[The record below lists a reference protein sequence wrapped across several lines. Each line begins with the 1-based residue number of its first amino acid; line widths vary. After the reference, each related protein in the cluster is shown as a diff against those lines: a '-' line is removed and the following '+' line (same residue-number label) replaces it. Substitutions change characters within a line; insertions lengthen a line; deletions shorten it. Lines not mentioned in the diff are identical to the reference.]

1 MKNEMTFP
9 LIVRMTFIL
18 LFLLIS
24 YYMLTEFKNYL
35 APLTLGVL
43 FAYLLFPLASFLE
56 SHRLPRIFANILSII
71 IGLSV
76 IYGIAF
82 FIYKQFGVFLEDV
95 PMMKERAS
103 GNIRTIFKSIENFF
117 GIETGEIKPKVNQ
130 LVQDMLSNS
139 GQDYKSTFGATFHTL
154 FTIFIMPVYIFFLLY
169 YRDKFKE
176 VILMLVPSNKHAV
189 ADRIIN
195 DINRLTIQYMTGIF
209 IVVSIL
215 VVLNSVGFIIIG
227 LDHAVLLG
235 SIAAIMNFIPYY
247 GTIIGY
253 AFPLLFSVFIMES
266 PVYAVLVVLQFIV
279 IQFTENNILTP
290 NIVGSQVNINP
301 FMIILAI
308 TLGGFVWGLTGMFIA
323 VPIVAAMRV
332 LGENIEDMAPL
343 GYLLGKGG
351 TEEHS
356 VSVSRYARFF
366 KLRGI
371 KVRRAL
377 RKRKKK

>member
-43 FAYLLFPLASFLE
+43 FAYLLFPLASFFE

-82 FIYKQFGVFLEDV
+82 FIYKQFGVFLEDI

-130 LVQDMLSNS
+130 LVQDILSNS

-227 LDHAVLLG
+227 LDYAILLG

-308 TLGGFVWGLTGMFIA
+308 TLGGFVWGLTGMFVA
-323 VPIVAAMRV
+323 VPIVAALRV

>member
-1 MKNEMTFP
+1 MKNEMKFP

-43 FAYLLFPLASFLE
+43 FAYLLFPMANFFE
-56 SHRLPRIFANILSII
+56 SYRVPRILSNILSII

-82 FIYKQFGVFLEDV
+82 IFYKQFGVFLEDI
-95 PMMKERAS
+95 PILRERAS
-103 GNIRTIFKSIENFF
+103 NNIKTIFNTIESFF
-117 GIETGEIKPKVNQ
+117 GIETGEMKPKVHEFVND
-130 LVQDMLSNS
+130 LLNS
-139 GQDYKSTFGATFHTL
+139 SSQDYKSTFGATFHTL
-154 FTIFIMPVYIFFLLY
+154 FTIFIMPVYIFFLLF

-176 VILMLVPSNKHAV
+176 VILMLVPSNRHPV
-189 ADRIIN
+189 ADRIIT
-195 DINRLTIQYMTGIF
+195 DINQLTVRYMTGIF

-215 VVLNSVGFIIIG
+215 VVLNSLGFLIIG
-227 LDHAVLLG
+227 LDHAILLG
-235 SIAAIMNFIPYY
+235 FIAAILNFIPYY

-253 AFPLLFSVFIMES
+253 AVPLLFSVFIMDS
-266 PVYAVLVVLQFIV
+266 PVYAVFVLMQFVV

-290 NIVGSQVNINP
+290 NIVGSKVNINP

-323 VPIVAAMRV
+323 VPLVAALRV
-332 LGENIEDMAPL
+332 LGDNIDELAPL

-351 TEEHS
+351 TEQHS
-356 VSVSRYARFF
+356 VSITRFARYF
-366 KLRGI
+366 KLSEIRA
-371 KVRRAL
+371 RRAF
-377 RKRKKK
+377 RKMRKK

>member
-1 MKNEMTFP
+1 MKNEIKFP
-9 LIVRMTFIL
+9 LIVQLTFIL
-18 LFLLIS
+18 LFFLIS

-43 FAYLLFPLASFLE
+43 FAYLLYPLANFFE
-56 SHRLPRIFANILSII
+56 THRVPRILANILSIV

-76 IYGIAF
+76 IYGIAL
-82 FIYKQFGVFLEDV
+82 FIYKQFGVFLEDI
-95 PMMKERAS
+95 PALKERAT
-103 GNIRTIFKSIENFF
+103 GNIKTIFKSIEDFF

-130 LVQDMLSNS
+130 LVQDVLNSS

-154 FTIFIMPVYIFFLLY
+154 FTIFIMPVYIFFLLF

-176 VILMLVPSNKHAV
+176 VILMLVPSNKHAIAV
-189 ADRIIN
+189 RIII
-195 DINRLTIQYMTGIF
+195 DINQLTVRYMTGIF

-215 VVLNSVGFIIIG
+215 VVLNSLGFLIIG
-227 LDHAVLLG
+227 LDHAILLG
-235 SIAAIMNFIPYY
+235 SIAAILNFIPYY

-253 AFPLLFSVFIMES
+253 AFPLLFSVFIMDS
-266 PVYAVLVVLQFIV
+266 PTYAVLVVIQFVV
-279 IQFTENNILTP
+279 IQFSENNILTP

-323 VPIVAAMRV
+323 VPFIAALRV
-332 LGENIEDMAPL
+332 LGDNIDELAPL

-351 TEEHS
+351 TEKHS
-356 VSVSRYARFF
+356 VSISRYARFF
-366 KLRGI
+366 KLSEI
-371 KVRRAL
+371 KARRAL
-377 RKRKKK
+377 RRMRKK

>member
-1 MKNEMTFP
+1 MKNEVKFP

-35 APLTLGVL
+35 APLMLGVL
-43 FAYLLFPLASFLE
+43 FAYLLFPLANFLE
-56 SHRLPRIFANILSII
+56 TNRVPRILANILSIVL
-71 IGLSV
+71 GLSV
-76 IYGIAF
+76 IYGIALF
-82 FIYKQFGVFLEDV
+82 FYKQFGVFLEDI
-95 PMMKERAS
+95 PILRERAS
-103 GNIRTIFKSIENFF
+103 QNIKTIFNTIEGFF
-117 GIETGEIKPKVNQ
+117 GIETGEIKPKVHEFVND
-130 LVQDMLSNS
+130 LLNSS

-154 FTIFIMPVYIFFLLY
+154 FTIFIMPVYIFFLLF

-176 VILMLVPSNKHAV
+176 VILMLVPSNRHPVAV
-189 ADRIIN
+189 RIIT
-195 DINRLTIQYMTGIF
+195 DINQLTVRYMTGIF

-215 VVLNSVGFIIIG
+215 VILNSLGFLIIG
-227 LDHAVLLG
+227 LDHAILLG
-235 SIAAIMNFIPYY
+235 FIAAILNFIPYY

-266 PVYAVLVVLQFIV
+266 PIYAVLVLMQFVI

-323 VPIVAAMRV
+323 VPLVAALRV
-332 LGENIEDMAPL
+332 LGDNIDELAPL

-351 TEEHS
+351 TEQHS
-356 VSVSRYARFF
+356 VSITRFARYF
-366 KLRGI
+366 KLSEIRA
-371 KVRRAL
+371 RRAF
-377 RKRKKK
+377 RRMRKK

>member
-1 MKNEMTFP
+1 MKNEIKFP
-9 LIVRMTFIL
+9 LIVQMTFIM

-43 FAYLLFPLASFLE
+43 FAYLLFPLANFFE
-56 SHRLPRIFANILSII
+56 SHRIPRILSNILSII

-76 IYGIAF
+76 VYGIAF
-82 FIYKQFGVFLEDV
+82 FIYKQFGVFLEDI
-95 PMMKERAS
+95 PALKERAT
-103 GNIRTIFKSIENFF
+103 GNIKTIFKSIEDFF
-117 GIETGEIKPKVNQ
+117 GIETGEVKPKVNQ
-130 LVQDMLSNS
+130 LVQDVLNTS

-154 FTIFIMPVYIFFLLY
+154 FTIFIMPVYIFFLLF

-189 ADRIIN
+189 AVRIIS
-195 DINRLTIQYMTGIF
+195 DINQLTVRYMTGIF

-215 VVLNSVGFIIIG
+215 VVLNSLGFMIIG
-227 LDHAVLLG
+227 LDHAILLG
-235 SIAAIMNFIPYY
+235 SIAAVLNFIPYY

-253 AFPLLFSVFIMES
+253 AFPLLFSIFIMDS
-266 PVYAVLVVLQFIV
+266 PVYAVLVVIQFIV
-279 IQFTENNILTP
+279 IQFSENNILTP

-323 VPIVAAMRV
+323 VPFVAALRV
-332 LGENIEDMAPL
+332 LGDNIDELAPL

-356 VSVSRYARFF
+356 VSISRYARYF
-366 KLRGI
+366 KLSEIRA
-371 KVRRAL
+371 RRAL
-377 RKRKKK
+377 RRMRKK

>member
-1 MKNEMTFP
+1 MKNEIKFP
-9 LIVRMTFIL
+9 LIVQMTFVL
-18 LFLLIS
+18 LFFLIS
-24 YYMLTEFKNYL
+24 YYILTEFKNYL

-43 FAYLLFPLASFLE
+43 FAYLLFPLEHFLE
-56 SHRLPRIFANILSII
+56 THRVPRILANILSII

-76 IYGIAF
+76 IYGVALF
-82 FIYKQFGVFLEDV
+82 FYKQFGVFLEDI
-95 PMMKERAS
+95 PAMRERS
-103 GNIRTIFKSIENFF
+103 LSNVRSIFKTIENYF
-117 GIETGEIKPKVNQ
+117 GIETGEIKSKVNQ
-130 LVQDMLSNS
+130 IIQDVLNNS
-139 GQDYKSTFGATFHTL
+139 GQDYKTAFGTTFHTL
-154 FTIFIMPVYIFFLLY
+154 FTIFIMPVYIFFLLF

-176 VILMLVPSNKHAV
+176 VLLMMVPSNRHAV

-195 DINRLTIQYMTGIF
+195 DINRLTVRYMTGIF

-215 VVLNSVGFIIIG
+215 VFVNSVGFLIIG
-227 LDHAVLLG
+227 LDHAILLG
-235 SIAAIMNFIPYY
+235 FIAAIMNFIPYY

-253 AFPLLFSVFIMES
+253 SFPLLFSVFIMDS
-266 PVYAVLVVLQFIV
+266 PTYAVLVVFQFIV
-279 IQFTENNILTP
+279 VQFAENNILTP

-323 VPIVAAMRV
+323 VPLVAALRV
-332 LGENIEDMAPL
+332 LGENIDELAPL

-351 TEEHS
+351 TEQHA
-356 VSVSRYARFF
+356 VNISRYARFF

-377 RKRKKK
+377 QRMKKK

>member
-1 MKNEMTFP
+1 MKNEIKFP
-9 LIVRMTFIL
+9 LIVQMTFIL
-18 LFLLIS
+18 FFLLLS

-43 FAYLLFPLASFLE
+43 FAYLLFPLANFFE
-56 SHRLPRIFANILSII
+56 SHRIPRILSNILSII

-76 IYGIAF
+76 IYGISF

-95 PMMKERAS
+95 PMLKERAS
-103 GNIRTIFKSIENFF
+103 SNIRTIFKSIEVFF

-130 LVQDMLSNS
+130 FVQDMLNTS

-154 FTIFIMPVYIFFLLY
+154 FTIFIMPVYIFFLLF

-176 VILMLVPSNKHAV
+176 VILMLVPSNRHAV

-195 DINRLTIQYMTGIF
+195 DINQLTVRYMTGIF

-215 VVLNSVGFIIIG
+215 VVLNSLGFLIIG
-227 LDHAVLLG
+227 LDHAILLG
-235 SIAAIMNFIPYY
+235 SIAAVLNFIPYY

-253 AFPLLFSVFIMES
+253 AFPLLFSVFIMDS
-266 PVYAVLVVLQFIV
+266 PVYVVLVLVQFV
-279 IQFTENNILTP
+279 VVQFTENNILTP
-290 NIVGSQVNINP
+290 NIVGFQVNINP

-323 VPIVAAMRV
+323 VPFVAALRV
-332 LGENIEDMAPL
+332 LGDNIDELAPL

-356 VSVSRYARFF
+356 VNVARYARFF
-366 KLRGI
+366 KLSEIRAR
-371 KVRRAL
+371 KTLRRM
-377 RKRKKK
+377 RKK